1 MDGEML
7 EEHATP
13 PEVVMGIVTQEIDM
27 RVMEVTQAIVIGRAD
42 RWSMTIAARR

>member
-13 PEVVMGIVTQEIDM
+13 PEVVMGIATQEIDK
-27 RVMEVTQAIVIGRAD
+27 
-42 RWSMTIAARR
+42 